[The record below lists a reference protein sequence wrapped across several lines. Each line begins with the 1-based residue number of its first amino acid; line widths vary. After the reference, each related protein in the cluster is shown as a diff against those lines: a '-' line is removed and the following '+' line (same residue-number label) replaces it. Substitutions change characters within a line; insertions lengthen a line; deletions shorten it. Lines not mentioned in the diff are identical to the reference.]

1 MIVSNVDDS
10 NRDLV
15 YTTIKTMG
23 DSLGFFEEN
32 FFISSLM
39 IRYNLDNKLKKKI

>member
-1 MIVSNVDDS
+1 MAKAEWNDWRRHLAMIVSNVDDS

-23 DSLGFFEEN
+23 DSLGMNFLKLFF
-32 FFISSLM
+32 
-39 IRYNLDNKLKKKI
+39 RK